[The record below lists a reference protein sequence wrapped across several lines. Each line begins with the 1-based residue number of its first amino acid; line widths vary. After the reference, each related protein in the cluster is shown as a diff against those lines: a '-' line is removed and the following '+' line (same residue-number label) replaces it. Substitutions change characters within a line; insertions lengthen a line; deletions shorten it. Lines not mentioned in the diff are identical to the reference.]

1 MWFICKLFLL
11 VLHTLDIN
19 KYYILDA
26 KGVVMSER
34 DFWGIN
40 TYVGYCLSW
49 SNISQEPET
58 EPTQDMQNVMLS
70 CWKTFLTTE
79 AELTLWHKD

>member
-1 MWFICKLFLL
+1 
-11 VLHTLDIN
+11 
-19 KYYILDA
+19 
-26 KGVVMSER
+26 MSER

-70 CWKTFLTTE
+70 C
-79 AELTLWHKD
+79 